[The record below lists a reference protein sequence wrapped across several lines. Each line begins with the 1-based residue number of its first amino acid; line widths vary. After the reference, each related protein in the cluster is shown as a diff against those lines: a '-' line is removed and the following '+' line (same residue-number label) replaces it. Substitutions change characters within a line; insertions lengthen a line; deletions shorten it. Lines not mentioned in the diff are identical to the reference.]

1 MDHLYFVVHTH
12 WDREWY
18 EPFQRMRARLVAM
31 TDRMLTLVEEGKIPC
46 FHFDG
51 QTIVLEDYL
60 EVRPENA
67 RRIAKLVK
75 DGRIQIG
82 PWYVLAGGETG
93 PFRCRCG
100 DRRPKPAESFAAS
113 GRPGYTRVGS
123 GESNG
128 NPGLYEKRSES

>member
-60 EVRPENA
+60 EVRPQNA
-67 RRIAKLVK
+67 DESPSSSRT
-75 DGRIQIG
+75 
-82 PWYVLAGGETG
+82 AG
-93 PFRCRCG
+93 FRS
-100 DRRPKPAESFAAS
+100 DRGTCSPTAFWSAAS
-113 GRPGYTRVGS
+113 R
-123 GESNG
+123 
-128 NPGLYEKRSES
+128 